1 VYEADKK
8 KKLTQAKQ
16 HCCNWVN
23 TICVGAMMK
32 HVDGAIHQKI
42 DKKYADKPC
51 KAHDCQYFEQVVV
64 PGIQNEY

>member
-8 KKLTQAKQ
+8 KKLIQAKL

-23 TICVGAMMK
+23 SICVGAMMK
-32 HVDGAIHQKI
+32 RVDGTVYQKI

-51 KAHDCQYFEQVVV
+51 QADDCQYFEQVVV